1 MELIFMKK
9 SHFNSIKQEQG
20 VIIVVALVVL
30 LVMTLISVTLISG
43 STLQIKMAANAR
55 QATVAQLNAEAAL
68 RSAEA
73 DLTTADFNS
82 EPDPLNAIELAF
94 TGVSAAA
101 GNFYVR
107 ENLETV
113 GFDTTERSG
122 WDAGNLGGEVNTF
135 GTSRFIVEYLGQL
148 KSGSPDQSINIGI
161 ENRQNISNDPHMFR
175 ITTIGYGDN
184 TNLDSIL
191 QSTYSTA
198 TNQ

>member
-1 MELIFMKK
+1 M
-9 SHFNSIKQEQG
+9 NIKAKLSVKNQSG

-55 QATVAQLNAEAAL
+55 QATVAQSNAEAAL
-68 RSAEA
+68 RAAEA
-73 DLTTADFNS
+73 NLTTADFNS
-82 EPDPLNAIELAF
+82 EPDPLAAIELAF
-94 TGVSAAA
+94 TGVSAAS
-101 GNFYVR
+101 GNFYIR
-107 ENLETV
+107 EGVENFNYDLTQ
-113 GFDTTERSG
+113 RSG
-122 WDAGNLGGEVNTF
+122 WDAANTAGDVNTD
-135 GTSRFIVEYLGQL
+135 GTSRFIVEYLGEL
-148 KSGSPDQSINIGI
+148 KSGTPDQSINVGI
-161 ENRQNISNDPHMFR
+161 ENKDNITSNPHMFR